1 MGRRSGGAHGAGKKS
16 ASRGPTKASHPS
28 RSNCPP
34 HHWLMGAPELN
45 VVTGCCLKCGRE
57 RVWEQPTYGKYEST
71 PAILRDPL
79 LDRLARSVTYD

>member
-1 MGRRSGGAHGAGKKS
+1 
-16 ASRGPTKASHPS
+16 
-28 RSNCPP
+28 
-34 HHWLMGAPELN
+34 MGAPELN